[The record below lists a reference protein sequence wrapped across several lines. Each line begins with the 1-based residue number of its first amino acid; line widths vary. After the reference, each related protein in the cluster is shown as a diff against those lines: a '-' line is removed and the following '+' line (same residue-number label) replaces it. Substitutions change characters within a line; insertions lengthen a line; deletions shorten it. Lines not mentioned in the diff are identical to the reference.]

1 MRLTARGPRRHVAV
15 VMHDVADSRW
25 AGCARVLAQA
35 QRVARECDVVLPLT
49 LLVVPRMHGQ
59 PASAEFLHWLRRQ
72 AQAGHELALHG
83 YTHLDDGPAAAG
95 PLEHWRRHWYT
106 AGEGE
111 FAALGREQAAE
122 RLQLGLQW
130 AEREGLP
137 MAGFV
142 APAWLLGDGG
152 WDAVRAGPFAY
163 TCTLGRVVA
172 LPGGEALAAPSFVFS
187 TRAAW
192 RVHAS
197 VAWNRL
203 LGLTQ
208 RQRPLQRFEL
218 HPADC
223 DAGAVS
229 RCWSDLLRSALRSR
243 HPVTLGQ
250 AAAIA
255 RRLGTRPATAAG

>member
-1 MRLTARGPRRHVAV
+1 VSAPRRHVTV
-15 VMHDVADSRW
+15 VVHDVAASRW
-25 AGCARVLAQA
+25 AGCARVIAQA
-35 QRVARECDVVLPLT
+35 QRIAREHGVALPMT
-49 LLVVPRMHGQ
+49 LLVVPRMHGE
-59 PASAEFLHWLRRQ
+59 PAPPDFLHWLRRQ
-72 AQAGHELALHG
+72 ARAGHELALHG
-83 YTHLDDGPAAAG
+83 YTHLDEGPEPAG
-95 PLEHWRRHWYT
+95 VLERWRRRWYT

-122 RLQLGLQW
+122 HLRLGLQW

-137 MAGFV
+137 MSGFV
-142 APAWLLGDGG
+142 APAWLLGDEA
-152 WDAVRAGPFAY
+152 WQAVRAGPFAY
-163 TCTLGRVVA
+163 TCTLGRIVA

-197 VAWNRL
+197 VAWNGL

-208 RQRPLQRFEL
+208 RRRLLQRFEL

-223 DAGAVS
+223 DADAVS
-229 RCWSDLLRSALRSR
+229 RCWGDLLRRALRR
-243 HPVTLGQ
+243 RQPVTLAG

-255 RRLGTRPATAAG
+255 RDRAMRSATARR

>member
-1 MRLTARGPRRHVAV
+1 MSAPRRHVAV
-15 VMHDVADSRW
+15 VVHDVAASRW
-25 AGCARVLAQA
+25 AGCARVIAQA
-35 QRVARECDVVLPLT
+35 QRIARERGVKLPMT
-49 LLVVPRMHGQ
+49 LLVVPQMHGQ
-59 PASAEFLHWLRRQ
+59 AAPPDFLHWLRRQ
-72 AQAGHELALHG
+72 ARAGHELALHG
-83 YTHLDDGPAAAG
+83 YTHLDEGPE
-95 PLEHWRRHWYT
+95 PTSLLERWRRQSYT

-122 RLQLGLQW
+122 RLRLGLQW

-142 APAWLLGDGG
+142 APAWLLGDEA
-152 WDAVRAGPFAY
+152 WHAVRAGPFGY
-163 TCTLGRVVA
+163 TCTLGRIVA

-197 VAWNRL
+197 VAWNGL

-208 RQRPLQRFEL
+208 RWRLLQRFEL

-223 DAGAVS
+223 DADAVS
-229 RCWSDLLRSALRSR
+229 RCWGDLLRRALQRR
-243 HPVTLGQ
+243 QPVTLTE

-255 RRLGTRPATAAG
+255 RRHGTQPAMAGR